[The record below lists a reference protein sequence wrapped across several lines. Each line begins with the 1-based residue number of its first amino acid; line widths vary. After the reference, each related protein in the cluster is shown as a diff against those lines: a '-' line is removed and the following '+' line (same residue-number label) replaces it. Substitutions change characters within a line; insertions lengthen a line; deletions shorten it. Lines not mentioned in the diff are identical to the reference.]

1 MALCQNDIN
10 KKIKICQ
17 IGTNRFRLPGRAL
30 MYLAIYYA
38 LSQPKAQSGRPE
50 ICSERFYG
58 TPPHTRACARVG
70 LYNSRLLTVNHKNAL
85 K

>member
-17 IGTNRFRLPGRAL
+17 IGTNRFRLRGRAL

-38 LSQPKAQSGRPE
+38 LSQPKAQSGRPG

-70 LYNSRLLTVNHKNAL
+70 LYISQLLTIKHKNAL